1 MPVPKVQIQTTE
13 ARIGINVQKG
23 QQTIRQQKAELSI
36 QQPKADM
43 TIRQRPG
50 KLTIDQTKAWHNLD
64 LKNVLVRTEEL
75 VGEARQIW
83 LEGIARVS
91 REGDELMRI
100 EDGGN
105 PIAAHAKQNAR
116 FEFTMQ
122 PGGRPAYDLVDF
134 NYVPGEAEISVEPQ
148 KPIIKAQPR
157 EPEIAYQPGN
167 VDIYMRQY
175 ANIQIDWEV

>member
-1 MPVPKVQIQTTE
+1 MSISKVQIHTTE
-13 ARIGINVQKG
+13 ARIGINVQTGK
-23 QQTIRQQKAELSI
+23 QTIRQHKVEQSI

-105 PIAAHAKQNAR
+105 PIAAHAKQNAG

-122 PGGRPAYDLVDF
+122 PGGRPVYDLVDF
-134 NYVPGEAEISVEPQ
+134 NYVPGEAEISVDPQ
-148 KPIIKAQPR
+148 DPIIKAQPR
-157 EPEIAYQPGN
+157 EPEISYQSGN
-167 VDIYMRQY
+167 VDIYMKQY
-175 ANIQIDWEV
+175 GDIQIDWKV